1 MLKAVRIRNV
11 HLPTCIR
18 QRPRLLEVKITAMAP
33 TRWEWQVCDQD
44 SLLMSGYQLS
54 RESAQTE
61 GDSAL
66 FLLLRTG
73 I

>member
-1 MLKAVRIRNV
+1 MPKPLRS
-11 HLPTCIR
+11 
-18 QRPRLLEVKITAMAP
+18 RLLEVKIIAMGP

-44 SLLMSGYQLS
+44 SPLMSGYQAS

>member
-1 MLKAVRIRNV
+1 MAKATRSS
-11 HLPTCIR
+11 
-18 QRPRLLEVKITAMAP
+18 LLEVKIAALAP

-44 SLLMSGYQLS
+44 ATLMSGYEAS

-61 GDSAL
+61 GNTAL
-66 FLLLRTG
+66 FLLLRAR